1 MNYEIIE
8 IKCSECKCDSCTHV
22 EDQSC
27 DPCAECIKVLTSG
40 NNCPRYELIVNQKN
54 TTEERK

>member
-1 MNYEIIE
+1 MYEPIE

-27 DPCAECIKVLTSG
+27 DPCAECIRILVSHQPCQNYSPLPNKKVT
-40 NNCPRYELIVNQKN
+40 K
-54 TTEERK
+54 